1 MLVEVV
7 VVVAVVAT
15 VVVVVVVVLIDS
27 VSIGGV
33 VLVER
38 LSSQVQVGRSVVL
51 VKVES
56 ETLEQHFSVRTH
68 TRIRAAILKRLLLP
82 VTSLKVTSL
91 F

>member
-56 ETLEQHFSVRTH
+56 EKFSG
-68 TRIRAAILKRLLLP
+68 
-82 VTSLKVTSL
+82 
-91 F
+91 

>member
-7 VVVAVVAT
+7 VVVVAVVVT
-15 VVVVVVVVLIDS
+15 VVVVVLVDS

-56 ETLEQHFSVRTH
+56 ETLEQNFSVRTH
-68 TRIRAAILKRLLLP
+68 SWIFAAILR
-82 VTSLKVTSL
+82 
-91 F
+91 